1 MTKQEYMQKLSRA
14 LEGYERGFVQE
25 ILESYEEHFEAGMK
39 NGRSEEE
46 ICRELGDIEELLREM
61 GDGTEFRKGEAHSV
75 EPFTAIEPQ
84 QAQYSGISKVQVDL
98 FSMDADFSRS
108 TDGELHVYLQ
118 SGEELSLYL
127 EEQVEGDTYLVR
139 EKPQTN
145 RKPLLNLASLL
156 RMMHNETK
164 KLMVE
169 LPERI
174 EFLHGKTTSGD
185 LKLERLNA
193 RAFKLETASGDI
205 QISQMVA
212 EEAVIKASSGDIQ
225 LKHVNVNEMVLQN
238 SSGDIVW
245 ENGQVQ
251 QALLST
257 VSGDMELIHLSG
269 NKVEIKNSSGD
280 VELDAACGES
290 WRVETSSG
298 DVELSRSE
306 VEQLEIL
313 SSSGD
318 VEGEYY
324 AQSSRIETSS
334 GDMNLRLNRKG
345 KELQAKVKTVSGDSH
360 VSGEV
365 NLNGSGVEWVDNPER
380 YIRGEFISR
389 SGDIRVI

>member
-1 MTKQEYMQKLSRA
+1 MTKREYMQKLSRA
-14 LEGYERGFVQE
+14 LEGYEKGFVQE
-25 ILESYEEHFEAGMK
+25 ILESYEEHFEAGLK

-46 ICRELGDIEELLREM
+46 ICHELGDIEELLREM
-61 GDGTEFRKGEAHSV
+61 GDGSEFRKEEAHSV

-84 QAQYSGISKVQVDL
+84 QAQYSGISKVKLDMS
-98 FSMDADFSRS
+98 SMDVSFSRS

-127 EEQVEGDTYLVR
+127 EEQVEGDTYMVT
-139 EKPQTN
+139 EKEQMH
-145 RKPLLNLASLL
+145 KQSFLNVASLL
-156 RMMHNETK
+156 RMMRSETK

-174 EFLHGKTTSGD
+174 EFLRGKTTSGD
-185 LKLERLNA
+185 LKLQKLNA
-193 RAFKLETASGDI
+193 RAIELETTSGDI
-205 QISQMVA
+205 QITQMVA
-212 EEAVIKASSGDIQ
+212 EESVIKVSSGDIR
-225 LKHVNVNEMVLQN
+225 LKHVNVNEMVLQS

-257 VSGDMELIHLSG
+257 VSGDMELIHLG
-269 NKVEIKNSSGD
+269 GQKVEIKGSSGD
-280 VELDAACGES
+280 IELDGVRGEN

-318 VEGEYY
+318 VKGEYY
-324 AQSSRIETSS
+324 AQNSRIETSS
-334 GDMNLRLNRKG
+334 GDINLRLNRKG
-345 KELQAKVKTVSGDSH
+345 KELQAKVRTVSGDSN
-360 VSGEV
+360 VRGQV
-365 NLNGSGVEWVDNPER
+365 DLNGSCIEWVDDPER

-389 SGDIRVI
+389 SGDIRVL